1 MDKNNEK
8 IKGIIFILI
17 SGASFGVMPILAK
30 LAYSEGANA
39 YNTLALRFAF
49 SALSLYF
56 YIRYK
61 KISLKLNSGQVKL
74 ILFLGVIGYSFTSI
88 FLFLA
93 YNYVSSAVATAVL
106 YTYPIMVM
114 LLSIIIYKEKFKL
127 KKLMYVFFTIFGI
140 WIMSNTKGQGSSSLG
155 IIFVLIAGFSYAIY
169 VIGTASPKLKTIDSF
184 VMSFYISL
192 IVAVAD
198 GVVSIFTNS
207 FSNSISF
214 IGIMYI
220 ILLALISTVISLM
233 TFLKGVRII
242 GPTNAALFSTV
253 EPIVS
258 LILGAIILGEKIN
271 IFTISGVGIII
282 ITMILLARDSV

>member
-1 MDKNNEK
+1 MDKNSEK
-8 IKGIIFILI
+8 IKGIMFILI

-49 SALSLYF
+49 SALILYL

-61 KISLKLNSGQVKL
+61 KISLKLNGGQIKL

-127 KKLMYVFFTIFGI
+127 KKLMYVIFTILGI
-140 WIMSNTKGQGSSSLG
+140 WIMSNTKGQGSSALG
-155 IIFVLIAGFSYAIY
+155 IIFVIIAGFSYAIY
-169 VIGTASPKLKTIDSF
+169 VIGTAAPKLKTIDSF

-192 IVAVAD
+192 IVAGAD
-198 GVVSIFTNS
+198 GIAGLFTNS
-207 FSNSISF
+207 FSKPISIR
-214 IGIMYI
+214 GIIYI

-258 LILGAIILGEKIN
+258 LILGAIILGESVN
-271 IFTISGVGIII
+271 IFTISGITIIV
-282 ITMILLARDSV
+282 ITMILLAKDSV